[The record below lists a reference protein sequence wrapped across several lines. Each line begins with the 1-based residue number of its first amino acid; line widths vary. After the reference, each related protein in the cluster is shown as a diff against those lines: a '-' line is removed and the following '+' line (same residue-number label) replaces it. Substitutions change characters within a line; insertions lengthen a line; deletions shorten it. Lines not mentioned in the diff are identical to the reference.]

1 MAALLSLLTLSLLRG
16 LTVRLWLAVLLVLL
30 ALLLVVLTL
39 LLPSLR
45 CRVIN
50 WDALLL
56 AAKPFAVTCQ
66 RFTLL
71 FLRHIIEVVER
82 RADAGAAPL
91 GDFHAALVDLGG
103 QETDAV

>member
-1 MAALLSLLTLSLLRG
+1 MLSLLTLSLLRD
-16 LTVRLWLAVLLVLL
+16 LAARLLLALLLVRL

-39 LLPSLR
+39 LLPCLQ

-56 AAKPFAVTCQ
+56 TAKPFAVTCQ

-71 FLRHIIEVVER
+71 FLRHVIEVVER